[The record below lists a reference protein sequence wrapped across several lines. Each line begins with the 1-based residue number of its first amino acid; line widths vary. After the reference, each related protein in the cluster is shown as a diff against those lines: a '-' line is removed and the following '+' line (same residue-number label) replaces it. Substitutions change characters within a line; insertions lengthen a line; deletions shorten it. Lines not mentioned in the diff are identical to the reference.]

1 MTTKRVI
8 AGKFG
13 PCPMEKNGRR
23 YIGDVPVTVEITAY
37 YARRLMHGDLVEYVD
52 PPVLPPDYIPPPPPP
67 PAKAEKDGEE
77 KAAPGD
83 EPAPAPISEPAPSA
97 PAPEEK

>member
-52 PPVLPPDYIPPPPPP
+52 PPVLPPDYIPPPPAPP
-67 PAKAEKDGEE
+67 KAEEE
-77 KAAPGD
+77 DVEAAAPAD
-83 EPAPAPISEPAPSA
+83 APTPVSKPAPSA